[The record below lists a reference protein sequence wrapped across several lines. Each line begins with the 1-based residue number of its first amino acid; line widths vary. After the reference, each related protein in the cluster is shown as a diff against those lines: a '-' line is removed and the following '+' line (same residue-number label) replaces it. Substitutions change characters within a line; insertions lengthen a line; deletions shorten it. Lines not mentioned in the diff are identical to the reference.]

1 LTYQWQSMPS
11 GGVFTAIPNATGS
24 TYTTPATAVGDSGT
38 EFACIVTNGQGS
50 STSAVVTLT
59 VVPSGT
65 SLVLSTTPG
74 TLRNNFTG
82 WVGLE
87 LTVGSSPLEVTSVG
101 RIFVNGNTAT
111 HMVKL
116 VNAATGVDVPGGAA
130 LVSGGTAGTFTYALL
145 ASPVTLDAN
154 GVYYLLS
161 QETAGSD
168 QWYDNNTTV
177 QTSSGA
183 VVSGAAYFGGPYP
196 YTVSPNSANRTYG
209 PVDLRY

>member
-1 LTYQWQSMPS
+1 MPS

-65 SLVLSTTPG
+65 SLVTPTTLG
-74 TLRNNFTG
+74 TVRNNFTG

-87 LTVGSSPLEVTSVG
+87 LTVGSSALEVTSVG
-101 RIFVNGNTAT
+101 RIFISGNTGS
-111 HMVKL
+111 HLVKL
-116 VNAATGVDVPGGAA
+116 VNAATGVDIPGGSAV
-130 LVSGGTAGTFTYALL
+130 VSGGTAGTFTYTPL

-154 GVYYLLS
+154 GIYYLLS
-161 QETAGSD
+161 EETEGGD
-168 QWYDNNTTV
+168 QWYGNNTTV
-177 QTSSGA
+177 QSSAGA

-196 YTVSPNSANRTYG
+196 YTVSPNSANHSFG
-209 PVDLRY
+209 PVDLKY